1 MSAMEEAHLDLRGT
15 PCPLNYVRARLALEK
30 VPEGGHLVL
39 DLDAGEPERMVG
51 EGLRGDGHGVER
63 MEAGDAGS
71 AGVRFRIRR
80 G

>member
-1 MSAMEEAHLDLRGT
+1 MQEPHLDLRGT

-39 DLDAGEPERMVG
+39 DLDAGEPERMVA
-51 EGLRGDGHGVER
+51 EGLRGDGHGVEWI
-63 MEAGDAGS
+63 EVGDSGS

>member
-1 MSAMEEAHLDLRGT
+1 MEEAHLDLRGT
-15 PCPLNYVRARLALEK
+15 PCPLNSVRARLALEK

-39 DLDAGEPERMVG
+39 DLDAGEPERLVG

-63 MEAGDAGS
+63 IEAGDPGS

>member
-1 MSAMEEAHLDLRGT
+1 MEEAHLDLRGT

-63 MEAGDAGS
+63 IEAGDLGL

>member
-1 MSAMEEAHLDLRGT
+1 MEEAHLDLRGT

-30 VPEGGHLVL
+30 VPEGGLLLL
-39 DLDAGEPERMVG
+39 DLDAGEPERMVA

-63 MEAGDAGS
+63 IEAGDAVS
-71 AGVRFRIRR
+71 VGVRVRMRR

>member
-1 MSAMEEAHLDLRGT
+1 
-15 PCPLNYVRARLALEK
+15 LEK
-30 VPEGGHLVL
+30 LPVGGHLLL

-63 MEAGDAGS
+63 VEAGAADS